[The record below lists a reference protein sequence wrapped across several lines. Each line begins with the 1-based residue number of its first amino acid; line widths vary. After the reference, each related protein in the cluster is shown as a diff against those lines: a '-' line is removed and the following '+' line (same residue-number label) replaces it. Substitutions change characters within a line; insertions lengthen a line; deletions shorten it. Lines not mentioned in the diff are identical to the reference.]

1 MTKSAFLL
9 AGKKVLVQTTEKRK
23 LLGGLVK
30 KDAVVDE
37 DEGEGIIDW
46 DLARAADVGVCS
58 ASRSAASTLKYTLT
72 SS

>member
-1 MTKSAFLL
+1 
-9 AGKKVLVQTTEKRK
+9 